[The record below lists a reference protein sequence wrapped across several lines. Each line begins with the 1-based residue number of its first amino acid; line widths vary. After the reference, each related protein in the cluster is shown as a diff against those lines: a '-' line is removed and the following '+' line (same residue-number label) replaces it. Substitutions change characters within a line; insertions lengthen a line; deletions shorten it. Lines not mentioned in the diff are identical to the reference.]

1 MENLNKLSF
10 KYKEIDLSVISKSKE
25 NIKFKYD
32 TKESVD
38 LYYFKVLQ
46 IVPVPNKKLEVELY
60 LKTDMDL
67 NDGIYRM
74 SLPEFP
80 IVSIDRIVPGYEGE
94 FEELPPDQQF
104 VVKYTWFDKYTKVN
118 LGLQD
123 LYIVVIGYPTQ
134 LRWENDYTLR
144 NKDIPFVQDFKKTEL
159 NIGINREIEKA
170 FINIKNSIDS
180 INKEIIPLSMMHG
193 YEQLSLFDNEDL
205 KGWEILT
212 KIIGYIGILKEEN
225 LREQID
231 SKLDSIF
238 ELYKKYDLNVE
249 DRKQISDAGRI
260 WFNDMEKQLQLNN
273 KKLFHPTTLEELNEL
288 ITRLLGVLNGML
300 DKFGGED
307 VSVWLIQTYFCAL
320 SEFREQMEA

>member
-1 MENLNKLSF
+1 M
-10 KYKEIDLSVISKSKE
+10 
-25 NIKFKYD
+25 
-32 TKESVD
+32 
-38 LYYFKVLQ
+38 
-46 IVPVPNKKLEVELY
+46 KK
-60 LKTDMDL
+60 
-67 NDGIYRM
+67 
-74 SLPEFP
+74 
-80 IVSIDRIVPGYEGE
+80 
-94 FEELPPDQQF
+94 
-104 VVKYTWFDKYTKVN
+104 
-118 LGLQD
+118 
-123 LYIVVIGYPTQ
+123 
-134 LRWENDYTLR
+134 
-144 NKDIPFVQDFKKTEL
+144 
-159 NIGINREIEKA
+159 
-170 FINIKNSIDS
+170 
-180 INKEIIPLSMMHG
+180 

-212 KIIGYIGILKEEN
+212 KIICYIGILKEGN

-231 SKLDSIF
+231 YKLDSIF

>member
-1 MENLNKLSF
+1 M
-10 KYKEIDLSVISKSKE
+10 
-25 NIKFKYD
+25 
-32 TKESVD
+32 
-38 LYYFKVLQ
+38 
-46 IVPVPNKKLEVELY
+46 KK
-60 LKTDMDL
+60 
-67 NDGIYRM
+67 
-74 SLPEFP
+74 
-80 IVSIDRIVPGYEGE
+80 
-94 FEELPPDQQF
+94 
-104 VVKYTWFDKYTKVN
+104 
-118 LGLQD
+118 
-123 LYIVVIGYPTQ
+123 
-134 LRWENDYTLR
+134 
-144 NKDIPFVQDFKKTEL
+144 
-159 NIGINREIEKA
+159 
-170 FINIKNSIDS
+170 
-180 INKEIIPLSMMHG
+180 

-212 KIIGYIGILKEEN
+212 KIIGYISILKEEN
-225 LREQID
+225 LKEQID

-288 ITRLLGVLNGML
+288 ITRLLGVLNGMF

>member
-46 IVPVPNKKLEVELY
+46 IVPIPNKKLEVELY

-170 FINIKNSIDS
+170 FIISTNRAFLESLRSNKYPEGRNGLYFVKTPKNIFK
-180 INKEIIPLSMMHG
+180 
-193 YEQLSLFDNEDL
+193 
-205 KGWEILT
+205 
-212 KIIGYIGILKEEN
+212 
-225 LREQID
+225 
-231 SKLDSIF
+231 
-238 ELYKKYDLNVE
+238 
-249 DRKQISDAGRI
+249 
-260 WFNDMEKQLQLNN
+260 
-273 KKLFHPTTLEELNEL
+273 
-288 ITRLLGVLNGML
+288 
-300 DKFGGED
+300 
-307 VSVWLIQTYFCAL
+307 
-320 SEFREQMEA
+320 

>member
-1 MENLNKLSF
+1 M
-10 KYKEIDLSVISKSKE
+10 
-25 NIKFKYD
+25 
-32 TKESVD
+32 
-38 LYYFKVLQ
+38 
-46 IVPVPNKKLEVELY
+46 KK
-60 LKTDMDL
+60 
-67 NDGIYRM
+67 
-74 SLPEFP
+74 
-80 IVSIDRIVPGYEGE
+80 
-94 FEELPPDQQF
+94 
-104 VVKYTWFDKYTKVN
+104 
-118 LGLQD
+118 
-123 LYIVVIGYPTQ
+123 
-134 LRWENDYTLR
+134 
-144 NKDIPFVQDFKKTEL
+144 
-159 NIGINREIEKA
+159 
-170 FINIKNSIDS
+170 
-180 INKEIIPLSMMHG
+180 

-212 KIIGYIGILKEEN
+212 KIIGYIGILKEGN

-231 SKLDSIF
+231 YKLDSIF